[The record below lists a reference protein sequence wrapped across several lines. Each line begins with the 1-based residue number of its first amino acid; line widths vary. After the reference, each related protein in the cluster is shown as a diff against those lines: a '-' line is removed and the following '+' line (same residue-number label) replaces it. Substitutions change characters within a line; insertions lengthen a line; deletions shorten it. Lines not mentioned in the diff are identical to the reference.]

1 MYVLKKKKKLNIIRY
16 MLMFTTNKTSTI
28 YKSFD
33 LGLNDSD
40 DMLLITLYYI
50 YLSIKKLSQP
60 RIWEKANQ
68 TDRTLSKGKYTT

>member
-1 MYVLKKKKKLNIIRY
+1 

-60 RIWEKANQ
+60 RI
-68 TDRTLSKGKYTT
+68 